1 MAEFDDYRAC
11 ESALSSFVAVTSN
24 LKISITN
31 SNKKTCHLSLNGV
44 VSGGFASLKDG
55 GLMNS
60 QEIFSFSFS

>member
-1 MAEFDDYRAC
+1 MITEHV
-11 ESALSSFVAVTSN
+11 SQLSSSFVAVTSN